1 MPKSR
6 RRSLKTTRAIAKQT
20 KELEPG
26 TPFSVIFDM
35 DGVIVDNRRYHFR
48 AWRLF
53 ARKHGIPFDPD
64 QFRNHLF
71 GRTNDQILKGLFKRS
86 LPAEEIGALGEE
98 KEALYRQIYGSHV
111 RPAQGLER
119 LLASLK
125 AHRVGLGVATAA
137 PRVNLD
143 FVLEQTSLRNHFSA
157 LLDVAG
163 VRRGKPAPEIY
174 LKAAARLN
182 TAPSRCIAVE
192 DSLPGIESALGA
204 GMKVVAITTAH
215 PREDLCHADLVVDH
229 FAALSYDIFRTL
241 LDRES
246 AKPNRN
252 LKEKK

>member
-1 MPKSR
+1 MPKSSR
-6 RRSLKTTRAIAKQT
+6 HNLKTTRALAKQT

-26 TPFSVIFDM
+26 RPFSIIFDM

-53 ARKHGIPFDPD
+53 SQKHGVTFDPN

-71 GRTNDQILKGLFKRS
+71 GRTNDQILQGLFKRS
-86 LPAEEIGALGEE
+86 LPAEEIGALAEE
-98 KEALYRQIYGSHV
+98 KEALYRQIYGSYV
-111 RPAQGLER
+111 RPARGLKR

-125 AHRVGLGVATAA
+125 GHRVGLAVATAA
-137 PRVNLD
+137 PPINLD
-143 FVLEQTSLRNHFSA
+143 FILERTGLRDHFSA
-157 LLDVAG
+157 LLDVAE
-163 VRRGKPAPEIY
+163 VQQGKPAPEIY
-174 LKAAARLN
+174 LKAAALLN

-215 PREDLCHADLVVDH
+215 PREELCHGDLVVDH

-246 AKPNRN
+246 AKPNGN
-252 LKEKK
+252 LKEEK

>member
-1 MPKSR
+1 M
-6 RRSLKTTRAIAKQT
+6 AKQK
-20 KELEPG
+20 KELKPG

-53 ARKHGIPFDPD
+53 ARKYGIPFDPD

-86 LPAEEIGALGEE
+86 LPAEEIGALAEE
-98 KEALYRQIYGSHV
+98 KEALYRKIYQSHV
-111 RPAQGLER
+111 RPARGLVK

-125 AHRVGLGVATAA
+125 AHRVGLAVATAA
-137 PRVNLD
+137 PRINLD
-143 FVLEQTSLRNHFSA
+143 FVLEQTSLRSHFSA
-157 LLDVAG
+157 LLDVAE
-163 VRRGKPAPEIY
+163 VRHGKPAPEIY
-174 LKAAARLN
+174 LKAAALLN

-192 DSLPGIESALGA
+192 DSLPGIESALRA

-252 LKEKK
+252 LKEEK